1 MNKNNS
7 DLTYDIIR
15 KKNQYNI
22 KDDFK
27 EALRSKWIID
37 LNTGNEYQ
45 IASFENDYVYLAG
58 KNKFFSL
65 AELFKNYIFTGYFLI
80 IGV

>member
-1 MNKNNS
+1 
-7 DLTYDIIR
+7 
-15 KKNQYNI
+15 
-22 KDDFK
+22 
-27 EALRSKWIID
+27 LRSKWIID